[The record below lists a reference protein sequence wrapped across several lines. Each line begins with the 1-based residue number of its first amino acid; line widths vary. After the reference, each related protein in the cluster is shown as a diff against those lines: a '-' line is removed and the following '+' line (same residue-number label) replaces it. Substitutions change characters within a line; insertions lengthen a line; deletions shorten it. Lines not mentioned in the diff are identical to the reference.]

1 MRSLAL
7 YSFSKNYA
15 KKFIGIDGVLLTE
28 PEEFFPA
35 AKKELLKKTGNVK
48 TNMMRAIKELFP
60 TEVNPFVGGLGNREN
75 DAIAYLAAGIPEKK
89 IFIGDKQSEVH
100 QLDETKPTTY
110 KQMCED
116 IDEHFPPLKKQKLK
130 ISLKSSTRWHSECS
144 SVFSLKNSSSLK
156 EE

>member
-1 MRSLAL
+1 M
-7 YSFSKNYA
+7 
-15 KKFIGIDGVLLTE
+15 
-28 PEEFFPA
+28 
-35 AKKELLKKTGNVK
+35 
-48 TNMMRAIKELFP
+48 
-60 TEVNPFVGGLGNREN
+60 
-75 DAIAYLAAGIPEKK
+75 
-89 IFIGDKQSEVH
+89 DKQSEVH